1 MNPISWLQSAGADVE
16 VDTTFLN
23 HFKANKIVT
32 FRELSVALYL
42 PWLWYIYDSIKDA
55 QMSLSLIRKDPS
67 RSKQH

>member
-42 PWLWYIYDSIKDA
+42 PWL
-55 QMSLSLIRKDPS
+55 
-67 RSKQH
+67 